1 MDEDWMEDTRQ
12 DPTVSTVLSALTVL
26 SGVLLMILNVT
37 EDSEPGLIPLALVAF
52 GTGWFVRTWIGIAR
66 PPS

>member
-1 MDEDWMEDTRQ
+1 
-12 DPTVSTVLSALTVL
+12 
-26 SGVLLMILNVT
+26 MILNVT